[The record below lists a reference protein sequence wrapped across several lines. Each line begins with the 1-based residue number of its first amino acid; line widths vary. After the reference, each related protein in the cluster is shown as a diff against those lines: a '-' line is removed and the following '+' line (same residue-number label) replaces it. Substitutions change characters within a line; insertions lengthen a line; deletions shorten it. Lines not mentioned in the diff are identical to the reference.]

1 MQNTGH
7 CATDNTDKASRGRGS
22 KWFELYSCSLF
33 FLYLVFSVRYK
44 ITQGFSHFTY
54 IDLAS
59 FNKTSLSF
67 PRPKISQNQTDFIKK

>member
-1 MQNTGH
+1 MPLTTQIRLLGGGGV
-7 CATDNTDKASRGRGS
+7 SG
-22 KWFELYSCSLF
+22 FELYSCSLF
-33 FLYLVFSVRYK
+33 FLYLDFSVRYK
-44 ITQGFSHFTY
+44 ITQVFSHFTY